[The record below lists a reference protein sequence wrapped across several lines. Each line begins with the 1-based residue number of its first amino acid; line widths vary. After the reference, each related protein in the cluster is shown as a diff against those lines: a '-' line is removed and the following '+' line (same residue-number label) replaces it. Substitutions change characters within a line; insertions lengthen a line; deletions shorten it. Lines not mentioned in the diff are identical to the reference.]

1 MVFDYSDSATNVSS
15 AYTGRRVTQAANT
28 MHDPFIFLQ
37 IGAAAYQDSLWGDYT
52 ATAPDLTSA
61 TSPSMW
67 VAASSAKAA
76 HRWRSAIGNV
86 RFKATDP

>member
-1 MVFDYSDSATNVSS
+1 MST
-15 AYTGRRVTQAANT
+15 TQAANA

-37 IGAAAYQDSLWGDYT
+37 IGAAAYQDSRWSDYT
-52 ATAPDLTSA
+52 ATAPDLTST

-76 HRWRSAIGNV
+76 NRWRSAIGNV